1 MLSYLKD
8 AEQLPAAEQM
18 DAQPQDPAASVDA
31 PADYLT
37 VAGHGRKLR
46 QSTMVLCVLFA
57 VGAGAV
63 WFMIKKAAPVTASAA
78 GVDNQ
83 LQIEAALAQVEKMK
97 REMDTEMNTVVG
109 RFYQFSDVRQISV
122 DELKKNPFRR
132 EVDAKGAAA
141 VTPTGEAIAAQ
152 QRQKLLAEAQQQTG
166 QLELWSIT
174 STPRGMCCMIGEKVL
189 YEGDAFDGMTVE
201 SIYPKRVVLN
211 YKGVPVELT
220 IE

>member
-18 DAQPQDPAASVDA
+18 NAQPQESSAPVSG

-37 VAGHGRKLR
+37 VAGHGKKLK

-57 VGAGAV
+57 IGAAAV
-63 WFMIKKAAPVTASAA
+63 WFMIKKTTPVTAQAA
-78 GVDNQ
+78 GAQDQ

-97 REMDTEMNTVVG
+97 KEMHTEMNTVVG

-132 EVDAKGAAA
+132 EVEVKGAAA
-141 VTPTGEAIAAQ
+141 APTNEAIAAR
-152 QRQKLLAEAQQQTG
+152 QREKLLAEAQQETQK
-166 QLELWSIT
+166 LELWSIT

-189 YEGDAFDGMTVE
+189 YEGDRIGEMQVE

>member
-8 AEQLPAAEQM
+8 AEHLPAAEQM
-18 DAQPQDPAASVDA
+18 NTQPQDSSAPVSG

-37 VAGHGRKLR
+37 VAGHGQKLK

-57 VGAGAV
+57 VGAAAV
-63 WFMIKKAAPVTASAA
+63 WFMIKKTSPVTASAA
-78 GVDNQ
+78 SAQDQ

-97 REMDTEMNTVVG
+97 TQMDTEMNTVVG

-132 EVDAKGAAA
+132 EVKAKGAASTA
-141 VTPTGEAIAAQ
+141 TDEALAARQ
-152 QRQKLLAEAQQQTG
+152 QQKLLSEAQQETQK
-166 QLELWSIT
+166 LELWSIT

-189 YEGDAFDGMTVE
+189 YTGDRIGEMQVE

-211 YKGVPVELT
+211 YKGIPVELA

>member
-8 AEQLPAAEQM
+8 ADHLPAAE
-18 DAQPQDPAASVDA
+18 ALETQPLDPTAPVSG

-37 VAGHGRKLR
+37 VAGHGQKLK
-46 QSTMVLCVLFA
+46 QSTIVLCVLFA
-57 VGAGAV
+57 VGAAAV
-63 WFMIKKAAPVTASAA
+63 WFMIKKTVPVTAQAA
-78 GVDNQ
+78 VATDQ

-97 REMDTEMNTVVG
+97 HDMDTQMNTVVG
-109 RFYQFSDVRQISV
+109 RFYQFSDVRQIGV
-122 DELKKNPFRR
+122 DELKRNPFRR
-132 EVDAKGAAA
+132 EVAVKGPSADS
-141 VTPTGEAIAAQ
+141 TNEAIAAR
-152 QRQKLLAEAQQQTG
+152 QRQKLLAEAQQETQK
-166 QLELWSIT
+166 LELWSIT

-189 YEGDAFDGMTVE
+189 YQGDSIGDMRVE